1 MGIDHIGVC
10 PAFRTGTT
18 SLFAKSLTDKKK
30 DFKHFL
36 EKKKSKKAN
45 KVLLLKVLFELNF
58 YSTC

>member
-1 MGIDHIGVC
+1 VGIDHIGVC

-36 EKKKSKKAN
+36 EKKK
-45 KVLLLKVLFELNF
+45 E
-58 YSTC
+58 